1 MEKAKHKEEKEKL
14 LDDLNKELM
23 SLENSDAMKSLTQ
36 DFTVKDVNDYYIL
49 QVFCVIYASFLM
61 FDVIPFVCRS
71 HMINM
76 QCIWMIWRRIV
87 VVVLL
92 IEQRH
97 LKKLPR
103 KSVKSWR
110 NLR

>member
-49 QVFCVIYASFLM
+49 QVFCVI
-61 FDVIPFVCRS
+61 
-71 HMINM
+71 
-76 QCIWMIWRRIV
+76 
-87 VVVLL
+87 
-92 IEQRH
+92 
-97 LKKLPR
+97 
-103 KSVKSWR
+103 
-110 NLR
+110 